1 MAIIKDVSTFLW
13 LLVVYIFARYA
24 VVDLDMPSFDMN
36 HIIWAQNEL
45 FFITTKDLFI
55 IVGLFFLFI
64 EIWKAAD
71 PANKN
76 NLTEVIVSF
85 LVSVAYLTIFLIW
98 DKAHNITFFILMIMS
113 FLDSIGGVIIS
124 VSVAKKDIS
133 FNA

>member
-1 MAIIKDVSTFLW
+1 MAIIRDVSTFLW
-13 LLVVYIFARYA
+13 LLVIYIFARYA

-36 HIIWAQNEL
+36 HIIWAHNEL
-45 FFITTKDLFI
+45 FFITTKDMFVI
-55 IVGLFFLFI
+55 IGLFLLFI

-71 PANKN
+71 PNNKN

-85 LVSVAYLTIFLIW
+85 IVSVVYLTIFLIW
-98 DKAHNITFFILMIMS
+98 DKAHNVTFFILMIMS

-133 FNA
+133 IS